1 VPYGLLDGIVLVDS
15 LLDFVSCTELCK
27 YLSRHLAQ
35 CSSCCFDFCRVD
47 VIGRNG
53 HVPCLHLYHSLLD
66 FDLVKAK
73 KLSRLSI
80 SA

>member
-1 VPYGLLDGIVLVDS
+1 VSYELLDGIVFVDS
-15 LLDFVSCTELCK
+15 LPNLVSCIEFLK
-27 YLSRHLAQ
+27 YLSMHLAQ
-35 CSSCCFDFCRVD
+35 CSSCGFDFCRVD